1 IRTNH
6 GLPGRDI
13 TTMSEDSKG
22 HLWIGVDTN
31 LSVLVQG
38 RFLPIRKPGGAPMG
52 VVLGLAED
60 TANIEWVVTESEL
73 FGVENQKVRWR
84 IHLPQKAFAIAADPK
99 DGIWLGFE
107 NGDLAHYSGANSE
120 SFPADAT
127 LTSEKIRLLL
137 PDSGGLWAVTANG
150 LRWWTRDKHAALTTR
165 NGLPCNELYSAVTGC
180 EGRLLVYSGFG
191 LFSIPAFQLTSF
203 RENPDAQVKVE
214 TLDVYDGVQP
224 GSTPLQQQA
233 TRSMDGRLW
242 FANNKIVQSFDPRK
256 WS

>member
-1 IRTNH
+1 
-6 GLPGRDI
+6 G
-13 TTMSEDSKG
+13 
-22 HLWIGVDTN
+22 GVDTG

-38 RFLPIRKPGGAPMG
+38 RFLPIRKPDGAPLG
-52 VVLGLAED
+52 IILGLAED

-73 FGVENQKVRWR
+73 FGVENQKVRWQ

-107 NGDLAHYSGANSE
+107 NGDLAHYSGTNSE

-127 LTSEKIRLLL
+127 LNSEKIRLLL

-150 LRWWTRDKHAALTTR
+150 LRWWTRDKHAVLTTR
-165 NGLPCNELYSAVTGC
+165 NGLPCNELYSAVKDS
-180 EGRLLVYSGFG
+180 ESALWVYSRCG
-191 LFSIPAFQLTSF
+191 LFSIAGSQLNSF
-203 RENPDAQVKVE
+203 RENPDARVSVE

-233 TRSMDGRLW
+233 TRSMDGRL
-242 FANNKIVQSFDPRK
+242 
-256 WS
+256 